1 MKKKFL
7 LKGLGCAS
15 CAAKME
21 AAICKLDGVSE
32 ATVNFMTSRLIIEG
46 EEDKMPLIVQQAE
59 KIVKKLEPDVVIKK
73 A

>member
-1 MKKKFL
+1 MKKKFM

-15 CAAKME
+15 CASKME
-21 AAICKLDGVSE
+21 DAICKLDGVSD

-46 EEDKMPLIVQQAE
+46 EEERMPSIIQQAE